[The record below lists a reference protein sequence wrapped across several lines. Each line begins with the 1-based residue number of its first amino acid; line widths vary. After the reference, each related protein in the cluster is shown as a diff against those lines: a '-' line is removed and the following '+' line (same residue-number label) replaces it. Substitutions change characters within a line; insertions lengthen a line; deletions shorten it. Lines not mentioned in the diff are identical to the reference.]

1 MNNTDL
7 ISVIIPTY
15 NRAHLIKR
23 SAQSVLNQTY
33 KNLELIIVDDG
44 STDNTKEVI
53 DSLNDERIVYVK
65 QENHGVSSARN
76 TGINVANGKYIAFQD
91 SDDIWHSDKLEK
103 QINTLKQNNAD
114 IVFCKIFKHGNI
126 IKRVVSKKFKAGFL
140 PKNILPIDIFP
151 QTILGK
157 TIIFKND
164 LFDINLLELED
175 FELLLRIQKKY
186 SIYCIDEPMVDYC
199 AQDDS
204 LSKRHEI
211 RIDYLKMVVN
221 NNANFLQQ
229 YKHSSLDFLAQEFLY
244 AAFNIKDLQKRKD
257 ALSFIFTIS
266 NSINVK
272 TTYLLHKIY
281 FYKLKSLLYK
291 TASKVIRKIIKH

>member
-114 IVFCKIFKHGNI
+114 IVFCKIFKQFYRRI
-126 IKRVVSKKFKAGFL
+126 IVFYSFKEGFQICMGEGSKICIVK
-140 PKNILPIDIFP
+140 IFR
-151 QTILGK
+151 LK
-157 TIIFKND
+157 EIF
-164 LFDINLLELED
+164 
-175 FELLLRIQKKY
+175 
-186 SIYCIDEPMVDYC
+186 
-199 AQDDS
+199 
-204 LSKRHEI
+204 I
-211 RIDYLKMVVN
+211 RAI
-221 NNANFLQQ
+221 
-229 YKHSSLDFLAQEFLY
+229 
-244 AAFNIKDLQKRKD
+244 
-257 ALSFIFTIS
+257 
-266 NSINVK
+266 
-272 TTYLLHKIY
+272 
-281 FYKLKSLLYK
+281 
-291 TASKVIRKIIKH
+291 